1 MFTININPKEYYRHC
16 RYKELNKKHKTMR
29 EGIPRM
35 DFNAY
40 TSKIISLH
48 EHKDIE
54 KIKGEQRG
62 QNRLQVINYKME
74 KSYTQKRICTF
85 IFNFCS

>member
-1 MFTININPKEYYRHC
+1 
-16 RYKELNKKHKTMR
+16 
-29 EGIPRM
+29 M

-40 TSKIISLH
+40 TSKILSLH

-62 QNRLQVINYKME
+62 QNRLQVINDKME